1 MPHHKSAAKRLKT
14 NARAQKRNLAV
25 KSLLKKQLKKQR
37 GADGTEAKEQL
48 PASYREL
55 DRAARKGVIP
65 TARADRL
72 KSRLARQANRPES
85 A

>member
-14 NARAQKRNLAV
+14 NARARKRNLAV
-25 KSLLKKQLKKQR
+25 KSLLRKQLKLQR
-37 GADGTEAKEQL
+37 DAEGAEAAQGL
-48 PASYREL
+48 PQSYREL

-65 TARADRL
+65 KARADRL
-72 KSRLARQANRPES
+72 KSRLARQATQPES